1 MLVCALGGRHPEQSG
16 IVLQWASHFPFL
28 PLKHGMK
35 LSFPV
40 LLNTTF
46 FLIQEKS
53 KNFIVQLKIHNQS
66 FELNLSLTN
75 LKIIYINLRGKIQQ
89 NKDSIPMKGVLFIQV
104 PDNGLSQQSRF
115 WRHLIKIIWLMN
127 LLLHYNTLRFL
138 SALFSRMTDFL

>member
-1 MLVCALGGRHPEQSG
+1 
-16 IVLQWASHFPFL
+16 
-28 PLKHGMK
+28 MK